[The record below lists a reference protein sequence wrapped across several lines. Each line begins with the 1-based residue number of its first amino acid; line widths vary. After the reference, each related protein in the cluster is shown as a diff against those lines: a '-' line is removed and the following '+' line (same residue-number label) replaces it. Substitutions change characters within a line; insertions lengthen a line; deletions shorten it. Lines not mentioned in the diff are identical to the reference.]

1 MLAPLPSLDE
11 IIDCSPLS
19 VTSDTLLLE
28 ALTHYQQLKGGYSSI
43 VVTQAEKLVGICTPQ
58 DILPRLATGDRLD
71 KLTMAEI
78 IRPVVSL
85 RDTEYR
91 DLFTVLGLMHQH
103 QIRHLPVLDR
113 QEQLR
118 GMITPDTLCHG
129 LKPSQILEFRSVSEV
144 MTQPLQASPDA
155 ELRYLAQLMATS
167 GQHCVVITASGENE
181 RVSFGLVT
189 QQDIIQYRLQ
199 SPDLTIPAAEIVG
212 SPLPSL
218 SPTDS
223 LQIARQQMEQ
233 SQRSS
238 FVVSSREELLG
249 IVTAENILH
258 ILEPMELYKAVET
271 LLQPLEENSLT
282 TLPTAP
288 LEPLNELQEVNKLLR
303 QEINLRQQAELAI
316 AHEQKLAEA
325 VLNVAAALV
334 VTLDEEGRIVYFNRT
349 CEQTTGYQIEEVQGQ
364 YLWDVLLIRE
374 AVESVRAAF
383 RELDTG
389 QFPEQCESVWVAK
402 SGCRYLIAWSN
413 TLIEDRGVKY
423 VISTGINITE
433 RKQAEAELETRAQ
446 QQAVIAH
453 LGQQALAQTNLEALI
468 EEAVILTART
478 LDVEYSRALELLP
491 HETELRLKAG
501 FGWQE
506 DIPFISA
513 ERESQVAYTLTSQTV
528 VIDDLRRETRFVVP
542 SVLRKH
548 GVISGMSVV
557 TQGKDEPFGVL
568 EVYSTE
574 QRAFSQDD
582 VNFLQAIAN
591 VIATA
596 VERQQIEEELNRFFN
611 LSLDIFCIAQTD
623 GYFKRV
629 NPRFEECL
637 GYTQEELLS
646 CSFLDFVHLEDV
658 QATLSELE
666 KISLGISTPKFENR
680 YQHKDGSYRW
690 LSWSV
695 IPYGENLCCAV
706 ARDVTEQKRIE
717 DTLRNLATR
726 ISSAN
731 GEVFFQSLVLYLA
744 KALDTEYAF
753 VGETIASQHRIRTV
767 AVCID
772 GAIAQNFDY
781 DLAGSPCEQVI
792 RQGMCIY
799 PDQVQQQFFQDDWL
813 VEIEARSYLGIP
825 LVNSSGQT
833 FGILSVLSRK
843 PLFNP
848 ALSEEIIQIFAVRAS
863 SELERRQAEA
873 DLRDSEQKFRQLAEN
888 IREVFFI
895 VSTHTR
901 QFIYISPAF
910 EQIWRISGEVLEHNP
925 DRWLEVVAAEDRDR
939 LTTAL
944 AGEHGQVS
952 LEYRLCR
959 SDGVRWIRMRTFPVP
974 DSSGQIYRVVGIAED
989 ITERKHSE
997 ALLQES
1003 EAKFRSTFEQAAV
1016 GIAHVAID
1024 GQWLRVNQKLCD
1036 IVGYPREELLQKT
1049 YQEITHP
1056 DDLHQDLDSVEQI
1069 LTGAIQ
1075 TNSIEKRYL
1084 RQDGSPV
1091 WINLTVSLVRDLSG
1105 EPNYF
1110 IFVIEEIGDRKQAQ
1124 EALKESE
1131 RRYSSLV
1138 QAVPVGIF
1146 RTDAQGNYIYLNEQ
1160 ACEIGGV
1167 CEIITEQLSE
1177 ASQTDWLQ
1185 PVQSEEHAL
1194 LAHQSWQKPQPFRCE
1209 YQFERSDGET
1219 IWLYMQTVP
1228 EINETGLV
1236 GYVGTI
1242 SDISARKQAQ
1252 QKLQQLNEQL
1262 ELRVMQRTAE
1272 LQAATSR
1279 LTTLIE
1285 TLQAGVVVQDE
1296 SQLVVLINQA
1306 FCDIFK
1312 IPVVPPALIGSDF
1325 SEFAQEYQ
1333 HYFANPVEFAQR
1345 YQEILARQ
1353 QIVSCEELQLADGRT
1368 FERDYVPIFIQD
1380 HYCGN
1385 LWMYRDITE
1394 RKQAQEAL
1402 QLSEARF
1409 RATFEQAAVGI
1420 IQITI
1425 NGQFLRANQ
1434 KFCDIVGYSQ
1444 AELLN
1449 KTLLDITYPEDRER
1463 HQQQLQ
1469 DLLSGQRTSISMEK
1483 RYLHQDERIIWANFT
1498 SSLVYKVTGEPD
1510 YLISVV
1516 EDISDRKRAEAEV
1529 LKTLQKE
1536 KELIELKSRFVAM
1549 TSHEFRTPL
1558 AVISSSAGL
1567 LQDYDQRLV
1576 PQKKQKHFDRI
1587 QSSVK
1592 HMTQLLNDVLTV
1604 NQAEAYKLQFEP
1616 VSIEL
1621 VSFCYGLV
1629 DELQSS
1635 FSEHSLSFTTHLRQ
1649 TSLGQTTLQALLD
1662 KKLLRQI
1669 LSNLLSNAVKYSPK
1683 GSRVHL
1689 DLIEDEQA
1697 ILKIRDQGIGI
1708 PSEDQQ
1714 RLFESFHRAKNVGT
1728 IPGTGLGL
1736 MIVKKCVDLQQ
1747 GKITVD
1753 SEVGVGTTVTVSL
1766 PLNSH

>member
-28 ALTHYQQLKGGYSSI
+28 ALTHYQPLKGGYSSI
-43 VVTQAEKLVGICTPQ
+43 VVTQAEKIVGICTPQ
-58 DILPRLATGDRLD
+58 DILLRLATGERLV
-71 KLTMAEI
+71 KLTVAEI
-78 IRPVVSL
+78 LRPVVSL
-85 RDTEYR
+85 RDTDYR

-103 QIRHLPVLDR
+103 QIHHLPVLDR
-113 QEQLR
+113 QEQLL
-118 GMITPDTLCHG
+118 GIITPYTLCRG
-129 LKPSQILEFRSVSEV
+129 LKPSQLLELRSVSEV
-144 MTQPLQASPDA
+144 MTQPLQASPEA
-155 ELRYLAQLMATS
+155 TLLELAQLMATS

-181 RVSFGLVT
+181 RISLVT
-189 QQDIIQYRLQ
+189 QQDIIQYYLR
-199 SPDLTIPAAEIVG
+199 SPDLTISAAESVA
-212 SPLPSL
+212 PLPSF

-223 LQIARQQMEQ
+223 LQVARGQMKQ
-233 SQRSS
+233 LQRSS

-271 LLQPLEENSLT
+271 MLQPLEENST

-288 LEPLNELQEVNKLLR
+288 LEPLNELQEVTELLR

-316 AHEQKLAEA
+316 AHEQKVVKA

-334 VTLDEEGRIVYFNRT
+334 VTLDQEGRIIYFNQT

-364 YLWDVLLIRE
+364 YLWNVLLVPE

-389 QFPEQCESVWVAK
+389 QFPEQCETDWVAK
-402 SGCRYLIAWSN
+402 NGCRYRIAWSN

-433 RKQAEAELETRAQ
+433 RKQAEAELETRAK
-446 QQAVIAH
+446 QQAVVAH
-453 LGQQALAQTNLEALI
+453 LGQQALAQTNLEALL
-468 EEAVILTART
+468 EEAVIITART
-478 LDVEYSRALELLP
+478 LDVEYSRALELVP
-491 HETELRLKAG
+491 HKTELRLKAG

-513 ERESQVAYTLTSQTV
+513 ERESQVAYTLASQTV
-528 VIDDLRRETRFVVP
+528 VIDDLRRETRFVTP

-596 VERQQIEEELNRFFN
+596 FERQQIEEELNRFFN
-611 LSLDIFCIAQTD
+611 LSIDMFCIAQTD

-646 CSFLDFVHLEDV
+646 CSFLDLVHLEDI
-658 QATLSELE
+658 QDTLSELE
-666 KISLGISTPKFENR
+666 KISLGIPTPQFENR

-690 LSWSV
+690 LSWSA

-731 GEVFFQSLVLYLA
+731 GEVFFQSLVLSLA
-744 KALDTEYAF
+744 EALDTEYAF
-753 VGETIASQHRIRTV
+753 VGEMIASQHRIRTV

-799 PDQVQQQFFQDDWL
+799 PDQVQQQFPQDGWL
-813 VEIEARSYLGIP
+813 TEIEAESYLGIP

-833 FGILSVLSRK
+833 FGILAVLSRK

-848 ALSEEIIQIFAVRAS
+848 VLSEEIIQIFAVRAG

-873 DLRDSEQKFRQLAEN
+873 ALKDSEQKFRQLAEN

-910 EQIWRISGEVLEHNP
+910 EQIWGFSGEVLDQNP
-925 DRWLEVVAAEDRDR
+925 DRWLEFVAAEDRDR
-939 LTTAL
+939 LTMAL

-959 SDGVRWIRMRTFPVP
+959 SDGERWIRMRTFPVP

-989 ITERKHSE
+989 ITERKHAD

-1016 GIAHVAID
+1016 GIAHVATD

-1036 IVGYPREELLQKT
+1036 IVGYTREELLQKT

-1069 LTGAIQ
+1069 LTEAIQ
-1075 TNSIEKRYL
+1075 TNSFEKRYL
-1084 RQDGSPV
+1084 RQDGASI
-1091 WINLTVSLVRDLSG
+1091 WINLTVSLVRDSLG

-1110 IFVIEEIGDRKQAQ
+1110 ICVIEEIGDRKQAQ

-1146 RTDAQGNYIYLNEQ
+1146 RTDAQGNYTYLNEQ

-1167 CEIITEQLSE
+1167 YEIITEQLSE
-1177 ASQTDWLQ
+1177 ASQADWLQ
-1185 PVQSEEHAL
+1185 PVHSEEHSL
-1194 LAHQSWQKPQPFRCE
+1194 LARQSWQKPPPFRCE
-1209 YQFERSDGET
+1209 YQFERPDGET
-1219 IWLYMQTVP
+1219 IWVYMQTVP

-1333 HYFANPVEFAQR
+1333 HHFADPVEFAQR

-1353 QIVSCEELQLADGRT
+1353 VVSCEELRLADGRT
-1368 FERDYVPIFIQD
+1368 FERDYVPIFIQNR
-1380 HYCGN
+1380 YCGN

-1394 RKQAQEAL
+1394 RKQAQSAL

-1420 IQITI
+1420 IQTTI
-1425 NGQFLRANQ
+1425 NGQFLRVNQ

-1444 AELLN
+1444 AELLS
-1449 KTLLDITYPEDRER
+1449 KTFLDITYPEDREQ
-1463 HQQQLQ
+1463 HQQKLQ
-1469 DLLSGQRTSISMEK
+1469 DLLSGQRTSLSMEK
-1483 RYLHQDERIIWANFT
+1483 RYLHQDERIIWANLT

-1516 EDISDRKRAEAEV
+1516 ENISDRKRAEAEV

-1621 VSFCYGLV
+1621 VSFCHGLV

-1635 FSEHSLSFTTHLRQ
+1635 FSEHSLTFTPT
-1649 TSLGQTTLQALLD
+1649 LGQPSLQAHLD

-1683 GSRVHL
+1683 GSDIHL
-1689 DLIEDEQA
+1689 DLISQDQRA

-1708 PSEDQQ
+1708 PFEDRE

-1766 PLNSH
+1766 PLNSHQANL